1 MMPKRHVSKRDGIA
15 CSQHDSPNKLNNQHN
30 WENLYDHATSYMNLE
45 FDNELDIHMNFQ
57 NYEESDYNIDMDYA
71 SRLLLITCSR
81 S

>member
-1 MMPKRHVSKRDGIA
+1 
-15 CSQHDSPNKLNNQHN
+15 
-30 WENLYDHATSYMNLE
+30 MNLE